1 MTKNKKHKQQPHQL
15 SPEEY
20 IKTKARLLPLYKC
33 YINSYWL
40 LSGLTVILVARQHP
54 NGNFTLG
61 IYRLDTFSRGLFKT
75 YHFFNKN
82 QDFYDGM
89 VESVAPKNC
98 TIGMSV
104 EIDYALAHNVIYG
117 AEALAKANGYK
128 PEKDFEISKYI
139 LKENDGSIEY
149 IEINFGKNAQRE
161 LEMID
166 NNGIDD
172 YLNDFE

>member
-1 MTKNKKHKQQPHQL
+1 MTKKKQSKQQARQL
-15 SPEEY
+15 SSEEY
-20 IKTKARLLPLYKC
+20 IKTKARSLPIYKC

-75 YHFFNKN
+75 YSFFNRNK
-82 QDFYDGM
+82 DFYDGM
-89 VESVAPKNC
+89 VESVVPKNNDNC
-98 TIGMSV
+98 MSV

-161 LEMID
+161 QEMID